1 MDNII
6 YQFIILISQ
15 FPDYSQRDFS
25 ETLNI
30 SLGKTNSILKTL
42 IKEES
47 IKVID
52 IDSRTKRYYLTDY
65 GKNLKG
71 KYYLQLIENSYWVVE
86 KLTLK
91 IKILKKKYKI
101 MNQPINIF
109 CIKEQDKIFLE
120 ILKKEN
126 IFFNTI
132 ENVDDIKKINT
143 TIYTLNPETK
153 KFLET
158 FEIKCINILEEI

>member
-6 YQFIILISQ
+6 YQLIVLISQ
-15 FPDYSQRDFS
+15 FPDYSQRDLS
-25 ETLNI
+25 EVLDI

-65 GKNLKG
+65 GKALKG
-71 KYYLQLIENSYWVVE
+71 KYYLQLIENSYWIIE

-109 CIKEQDKIFLE
+109 CIKEQDKIFLK

-126 IFFNTI
+126 IFFNII

-153 KFLET
+153 KFLEI
-158 FEIKCINILEEI
+158 FKIKCINILEEI